1 MISVARPVCA
11 SLAVLVLTG
20 CAERTPDFVS
30 WRVEQLEHW
39 QDANNYV
46 RLHYPVIV
54 GADAARLNPVIQRWI
69 GAHCSVDPTASFS
82 DAKGCLTGIVKY
94 CSELGAETGCTVDLW
109 AEPWVDAAGCLGIRI
124 EVTSYTGGNHEQT
137 DIEALNLEIPS
148 GRALGL
154 TDLLNRP
161 DARSL
166 AMRITHALRVQRHI
180 PDDKSLTQAG
190 LLTDDIPV
198 STRVL
203 ALPEGLLFIYLA
215 YEIAPYTEGRPQVL
229 VPYADLSDMVL
240 KTGPLPRL
248 HDLLE
253 ASGRGS

>member
-1 MISVARPVCA
+1 MISVARPVFA
-11 SLAVLVLTG
+11 SLAVLVLTA
-20 CAERTPDFVS
+20 CTERTPDSVS
-30 WRVEQLEHW
+30 WRIEQLEHW
-39 QDANNYV
+39 QDGGHYV

-54 GADAARLNPVIQRWI
+54 GADAARLNLVIQRWI
-69 GAHCSVDPTASFS
+69 GAHCAVNPTVTFG
-82 DAKGCLTGIVKY
+82 DAKGCLTGLVKD
-94 CSELGAETGCTVDLW
+94 CSELGADSACFVDLT
-109 AEPWVDAAGCLGIRI
+109 ADPWLDAAGCLGIRL
-124 EVTSYTGGNHEQT
+124 EATSYSGGNHEQV
-137 DIEALNLEIPS
+137 DIEALNLDVRT

-166 AMRITHALRVQRHI
+166 AMRIAHALRVQRHI

-215 YEIAPYTEGRPQVL
+215 YEIAPYPEGRPQVL
-229 VPYADLSDMVL
+229 VPYADLSDMML
-240 KTGPLPRL
+240 KTSPLPRL

-253 ASGRGS
+253 TTGKGS